1 MCEQITFLTGRRL
14 PLFAEGLLWKLPTFC
29 PALLCLSLHLIYGV
43 TRKSCQIL
51 DLKRPGTIYAQ
62 HWCQNYGIV
71 TPKLWSYIAVY
82 ITWNGVS
89 SQYAPVFNSQKR
101 KIVLGFKIF
110 GSTFSSREA
119 LSELWQCFELLEHK
133 CLLVF
138 PSFEIIFLVL
148 LLKSGDIP
156 AW

>member
-43 TRKSCQIL
+43 MRKSCQIL
-51 DLKRPGTIYAQ
+51 DLKRPGICT
-62 HWCQNYGIV
+62 
-71 TPKLWSYIAVY
+71 TLMSKLWHRNSKTLILYSRIHNLEWSFFT
-82 ITWNGVS
+82 IRS
-89 SQYAPVFNSQKR
+89 CISQKR

>member
-62 HWCQNYGIV
+62 HWCQNYGIL

-89 SQYAPVFNSQKR
+89 SQYARVILIG
-101 KIVLGFKIF
+101 KIWFLQLLHGFKMFHFIHWFQNSFCFRSTTIPSAVRKFF
-110 GSTFSSREA
+110 GLQWENG
-119 LSELWQCFELLEHK
+119 QK
-133 CLLVF
+133 
-138 PSFEIIFLVL
+138 SFFCQ
-148 LLKSGDIP
+148 
-156 AW
+156 

>member
-1 MCEQITFLTGRRL
+1 MKIAHFLSSS
-14 PLFAEGLLWKLPTFC
+14 PLFKPTPDLWSDEKKLPDSRFKE
-29 PALLCLSLHLIYGV
+29 
-43 TRKSCQIL
+43 TRYDICTTLMS
-51 DLKRPGTIYAQ
+51 
-62 HWCQNYGIV
+62 
-71 TPKLWSYIAVY
+71 KLWHRNSKTLILYSRIHNLEWSFFT
-82 ITWNGVS
+82 IRS
-89 SQYAPVFNSQKR
+89 CISQKR

-119 LSELWQCFELLEHK
+119 LSELWQHFELLEHK

>member
-43 TRKSCQIL
+43 TRKRLPIL

-62 HWCQNYGIV
+62 HWCQKYGIV
-71 TPKLWSYIAVY
+71 TPKLWSYIHNLEWSFFT
-82 ITWNGVS
+82 IRS
-89 SQYAPVFNSQKR
+89 CISQKR

-119 LSELWQCFELLEHK
+119 LSELWQHFELLEHK

-138 PSFEIIFLVL
+138 TSFEIIFVL
-148 LLKSGDIP
+148 RKSGDIP